1 MYIVEL
7 FLKIKEDFRLKQ
19 GIFKKFQKYEK
30 NDTLNEDNEEIG
42 NERQNCDHIF
52 VPIDS
57 TGNVLACTKCGEI
70 YKLKKGE
77 VNPFK
82 NA

>member
-7 FLKIKEDFRLKQ
+7 FFKLKEDIKA
-19 GIFKKFQKYEK
+19 GKFKKKPQIKSDEA
-30 NDTLNEDNEEIG
+30 EE
-42 NERQNCDHIF
+42 CSHLF

-57 TGNVLACTKCGEI
+57 TGRILACSKCGEI

-77 VNPFK
+77 VNPFS
-82 NA
+82 

>member
-7 FLKIKEDFRLKQ
+7 FLKLKEDFKA
-19 GIFKKFQKYEK
+19 GKFKKKKDIKVEQIDKC
-30 NDTLNEDNEEIG
+30 NHL
-42 NERQNCDHIF
+42 F

-57 TGNVLACTKCGEI
+57 TKRILACSKCGEI

-77 VNPFK
+77 NNPF
-82 NA
+82 A

>member
-7 FLKIKEDFRLKQ
+7 FLKLIDDIKSGK
-19 GIFKKFQKYEK
+19 FKKRSEAPAEEPEK
-30 NDTLNEDNEEIG
+30 
-42 NERQNCDHIF
+42 CDHIF

-57 TGNVLACTKCGEI
+57 TGRVLACTKCGEI

-77 VNPFK
+77 KNPFQ
-82 NA
+82 N

>member
-1 MYIVEL
+1 MYIIEL
-7 FLKIKEDFRLKQ
+7 IYKLIEDYKSGKFKEQTEIK
-19 GIFKKFQKYEK
+19 
-30 NDTLNEDNEEIG
+30 NEPEIK
-42 NERQNCDHIF
+42 CDHLF

-57 TGNVLACTKCGEI
+57 TGRILACSKCGEI

-82 NA
+82 H